1 VSDCQIE
8 KIARKRITWPPQE
21 RKHFGQAEL
30 AELAATIRAHGILEP
45 IGVIR
50 DGEAFLG
57 LWGQRRYLAAELAGL
72 ELIPVIVRDKPH
84 TEAEA
89 MEIRLIE
96 NLAREAL
103 RPLEQ
108 ANALDQLM
116 KASGLAASEVA
127 KRVGMK
133 PAAVTKSLSL
143 LQLPAAIQNKIDA
156 GSISAGA
163 GYELAR
169 VADPQVQMQF
179 AEQVADGALTRD
191 ALAAKIKSNKRSV
204 ESATAAKNSRVT
216 AKLTGG
222 RLVTVC
228 GGDLTVDSV
237 ITTLQELLTRCRFAK
252 SKGLGLRTIL
262 NVLADQAG
270 QSKS

>member
-1 VSDCQIE
+1 VPDYRIE
-8 KIARKRITWPPQE
+8 QIARKRIIWPPQE

-30 AELAATIRAHGILEP
+30 AELAATIRIHGILEP
-45 IGVIR
+45 IGVVR
-50 DGEAFLG
+50 DGEGFLG

-72 ELIPVIVRDKPH
+72 ELIPAIVRDKPQ

-108 ANALDQLM
+108 ANGLDKLM
-116 KASGLAASEVA
+116 KASGLTASDVA
-127 KRVGMK
+127 RRVGMK
-133 PAAVTKSLSL
+133 PAAVTKSLTL
-143 LQLPAAIQNKIDA
+143 LQLPGAIQNKIDA

-169 VADPQVQMQF
+169 VADPQHQMEL
-179 AEQVADGALTRD
+179 AEQVTSGILTRD
-191 ALAAKIKSNKRSV
+191 ALAGKIRSSKPPVKSG
-204 ESATAAKNSRVT
+204 AAAKNPRVT

-228 GGDLTVDSV
+228 GSNLTIDSV
-237 ITTLQELLTRCRFAK
+237 ITTLQELLARCRLAK
-252 SKGLGLRTIL
+252 SKGLALRTIL
-262 NVLADQAG
+262 NVLADQAS
-270 QSKS
+270 QS